1 MYSSGTSHPISTRWS
16 WPMAVLLAAAIAALN
31 LGLWWAWNQPRAL
44 PEFDGKVRGVA
55 YSAFQR
61 DQSPLRKEFPSEQ
74 QLRSDLDI
82 LAGYSKRIRTYA
94 STENTLI
101 PQIAGEHGMRVTA
114 GAWIDH
120 RSDHNRLELDALYQ
134 AVTESPNI
142 DAVMVGNES
151 LFRQDVSVTELIQY
165 LDEARQQL
173 TVPVSTAE
181 PWHLWLKY
189 PELARH
195 VDVIT
200 VHLLPYWEGVPRR
213 GAMKLVLRRL
223 HQIQKAFPGK
233 RVVVGEVGWPSN
245 GDRFRFAEPSVSGQ
259 ASFIREWL
267 RAAKYENIDYYLM
280 EAFDQPWKERYEGR
294 VGAYWGV
301 FDAWRQPKFAL
312 TGPMHDDEEWW
323 HKALLTVTLA
333 FLPMLWFAVRFAR
346 FKLLG
351 KIIYLGLIQL
361 SVSLWIWLLAVPF
374 NYYLDP
380 LDWFMQAL
388 IVPAELAIL
397 AILLISGFEFVEV
410 MWRRGWRREFGL
422 LALAP
427 ADRRPKVSIHLAC
440 FNEPPEMVILTL
452 DSLANLD
459 YPDFEVLVVDNNT
472 VKDEV
477 WQPVAAHCA
486 KLGARFRFFHLSPW
500 PGFKA
505 GALNFALKETAADAE
520 VVAVVD
526 ADYAVEPNWLCDLVK
541 HFEDTGVAIVQCPQ
555 AHREFSDNVFRRLCS
570 FEYDGFFRI
579 GMHHRNERDAIIQ
592 HGTMTM
598 IRRSALDQVGG
609 WAEWCICEDAELG
622 LRLMEAGYRTNY
634 VDHIMGRGL
643 TPADF
648 TAYKSQRFRWAFG
661 AMQILRAHGLKLIG
675 PSALKLGQR
684 YHFLTGWFGWFANA
698 LHLLFTLLA
707 LGWTLGMLWNQELF
721 SLPLQQFMVPVLG
734 FSLANAI
741 FGIWLYRVR
750 VRSSW
755 RDTLGASLASMALSH
770 AIARGILKGLM
781 TKAHPFERTAKSH
794 RMRRKP
800 SAWVAVREELLLLL
814 ALWIAIGG
822 IAWQMSVGQPEAK
835 LWMAIL
841 AAQSLPYFSA
851 VATAWIAS
859 VAGDRLVAKPA
870 AVATMGTTA
879 VPMAVDAQGSVSQ

>member
-1 MYSSGTSHPISTRWS
+1 MVMPKSSTSTVSASLGS
-16 WPMAVLLAAAIAALN
+16 WLLALLMTVAIAALN
-31 LGLWWAWNQPRAL
+31 LGLWWIWNQPRAL

-61 DQSPLRKEFPSEQ
+61 NQSPLRNEFPTEAE
-74 QLRSDLDI
+74 LRSDLDI
-82 LAGYSKRIRTYA
+82 LAGYSKRLRTYA
-94 STENTLI
+94 SSESDLI

-114 GAWIDH
+114 GAWID
-120 RSDHNRLELDALYQ
+120 RRIDNNRRELDALY
-134 AVTESPNI
+134 ASVNTFPNI
-142 DAVMVGNES
+142 DAVMIGNES
-151 LFRQDVSVTELIQY
+151 LFRDDVTVQQLSKY
-165 LDEARQQL
+165 LDEARQRL
-173 TVPVSTAE
+173 KVSVSTAE

-213 GAMKLVLRRL
+213 GALNLVLRRYRQL
-223 HQIQKAFPGK
+223 LKAFPDK

-245 GDRFRFAEPSVSGQ
+245 GDRFGFAQPSIVGQ

-267 RAAKYENIDYYLM
+267 RVADRENIDYYLM
-280 EAFDQPWKERYEGR
+280 EAFDQPWKEANEGR

-301 FDAWRQPKFAL
+301 FDAYRQQKFAL
-312 TGPMHDDEEWW
+312 TGAMHDDDDWW
-323 HKALLTVTLA
+323 QKALITVALA
-333 FLPMLWFAVRFAR
+333 FLPMLWFAHRFAR
-346 FKLLG
+346 FKALG
-351 KIIYLGLIQL
+351 RIIFLGLIQL
-361 SVSLWIWLLAVPF
+361 AASLWVWLLAVPF
-374 NYYLDP
+374 NYYLGP
-380 LDWFMQAL
+380 VDWFMQAL

-410 MWRRGWRREFGL
+410 MWRQGWRREFGL
-422 LALAP
+422 LPLQP
-427 ADRRPKVSIHLAC
+427 DDRRPMVSIHLAC

-452 DSLANLD
+452 DSLAQLD
-459 YPDFEVLVVDNNT
+459 YPNFEVLVVDNNT
-472 VKDEV
+472 IKDEV

-486 KLGARFRFFHLSPW
+486 KLGAHFRFFHLNPW

-505 GALNFALKETAADAE
+505 GALNFALKETSADAE
-520 VVAVVD
+520 IVAVVD
-526 ADYAVEPNWLCDLVK
+526 ADYEVDPNWLCDLVK

-555 AHREFSDNVFRRLCS
+555 AHRDITANVFRRMCS

-622 LRLMEAGYRTNY
+622 LRLMEAGYHTNY
-634 VDHIMGRGL
+634 VDQIMGRGL

-661 AMQILRAHGLKLIG
+661 AMQILREHWRKLIG
-675 PSALKLGQR
+675 SSRLAPGQR
-684 YHFLTGWFGWFANA
+684 YHFLTGWFGWFADA

-707 LGWTLGMLWNQELF
+707 LSWTLGMLWDQELF

-734 FSLANAI
+734 FSLAKAI
-741 FGIWLYRVR
+741 FGIWLYRKR
-750 VRSSW
+750 VGSGW
-755 RDTLGASLASMALSH
+755 RDTLSASLASMALSH

-800 SAWVAVREELLLLL
+800 SALVAVREELLLLL

-822 IAWQMSVGQPEAK
+822 IALGLSPGQPEAK

-851 VATAWIAS
+851 VITAWIAS
-859 VAGDRLVAKPA
+859 VAGDRLVAKTLAAPGADPA
-870 AVATMGTTA
+870 LTPLTA
-879 VPMAVDAQGSVSQ
+879 NP